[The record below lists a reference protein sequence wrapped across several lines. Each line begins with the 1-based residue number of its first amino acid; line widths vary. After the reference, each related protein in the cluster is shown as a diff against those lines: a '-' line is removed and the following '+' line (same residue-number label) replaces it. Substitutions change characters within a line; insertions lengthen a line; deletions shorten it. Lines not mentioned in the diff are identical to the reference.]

1 MKALAESVD
10 HFEKQRPFHGAP
22 RRGFLIVHVLKF
34 SRGVV
39 MYLPAGPSGHIISSN
54 YDLCSIITWIGYSTI
69 SYISLLG
76 C

>member
-1 MKALAESVD
+1 MRERTAIFFDLAMR
-10 HFEKQRPFHGAP
+10 KL
-22 RRGFLIVHVLKF
+22 LIVHVLKF
-34 SRGVV
+34 SRWAV